1 MSKITFYF
9 TDCFSDFASFKTA
22 ITDYTNQVIED
33 DFLNKIYLKIC
44 IKYAVSNI
52 RFTIKEMFIYQFCS
66 IFDDEFSKFKRRY
79 DINQNLKNIT
89 IDNIKILSETISN
102 TADNPNYTPDTP
114 DKALDYITQQNAV
127 FQKIN
132 DLDAYARQ
140 LESLMTEGF
149 EEFLN
154 KFKELFVALVD
165 NSPIFYE
172 DNEDNEDNE

>member
-22 ITDYTNQVIED
+22 ITDYTNQVVD
-33 DFLNKIYLKIC
+33 DGFLNKIYLKLC

-89 IDNIKILSETISN
+89 IDNIKILNETISN
-102 TADNPNYTPDTP
+102 QADNPNYTPDTP
-114 DKALDYITQQNAV
+114 DKALSYITAQNAV
-127 FQKIN
+127 FNKIN
-132 DLDAYARQ
+132 DLDAYIRQ
-140 LESLMTEGF
+140 LETLMTEGF
-149 EEFLN
+149 EEFIN
-154 KFKELFVALVD
+154 KFKELFVSFVD
-165 NSPIFYE
+165 NEPVFYCDN
-172 DNEDNEDNE
+172 DNEE